1 MDHAEGILAWTA
13 PSQISALRLTPHR
26 WSAGGICIGRQN
38 REALL
43 RICPIPSGS
52 DPNKIFNVEYRA
64 ADATANPYLVMSCLI
79 NAMSDGLDRDLKIDQ
94 IVDDHVDNVDV
105 PQLPA
110 TLNDAIAAFNANS
123 VMQTWFAKDL
133 IDTHLGIRASEEK
146 TLAGLDGAA
155 KCARYNEAY

>member
-1 MDHAEGILAWTA
+1 MAWTA

-52 DPNKIFNVEYRA
+52 DPNKIFNVEFRA
-64 ADATANPYLVMSCLI
+64 ADATANPYLVMACLI
-79 NAMSDGLDRDLKIDQ
+79 NAMCDGLDRDLKIDQ

-105 PQLPA
+105 PPLPV
-110 TLNDAIAAFNANS
+110 TLNQAIAAFKADS

-133 IDTHLGIRASEEK
+133 IDTHLGIRASEEQ

>member
-1 MDHAEGILAWTA
+1 MA
-13 PSQISALRLTPHR
+13 
-26 WSAGGICIGRQN
+26 
-38 REALL
+38 
-43 RICPIPSGS
+43 
-52 DPNKIFNVEYRA
+52 
-64 ADATANPYLVMSCLI
+64 CLI

-94 IVDDHVDNVDV
+94 IVDDHVDNVEV